1 MIAMPMSNINK
12 TNIAGKNV
20 HPGEGNTM
28 QVSAVT
34 TAKHN
39 MKETET
45 KANSLIAILK
55 ETSRNRRQRTN
66 VTVNNPNPNVRAVA
80 IEKVSARRA

>member
-1 MIAMPMSNINK
+1 MPIININK
-12 TNIAGKNV
+12 TNIAGRNV
-20 HPGEGNTM
+20 HLGEGNTM

-39 MKETET
+39 IKETEK
-45 KANSLIAILK
+45 KADSLSAILK

-66 VTVNNPNPNVRAVA
+66 VPVNNPNPNVWAIA
-80 IEKVSARRA
+80 IEKVPARRA